1 MDITKTLAELKQ
13 SPGFSDHVGMV
24 LVHNGVVRGWA
35 RQDHAPVKKVLVT
48 PDRDRIAAIVRE
60 MEQQPGI
67 FKILAEAAEGE
78 LKPGDDLLFLVVAGD
93 IREHVKATF
102 AELLDR
108 IKAEAVIKQEITD
121 YIG

>member
-1 MDITKTLAELKQ
+1 MNINATLKELKTL
-13 SPGFSDHVGMV
+13 PGFTDHVGMT
-24 LVHNGVVRGWA
+24 LIHNGVVRGWS
-35 RQDHAPVKKVLVT
+35 RKNHAPVGRVVVT
-48 PDRDRIAAIVRE
+48 PDREKMASICRE
-60 MEQQPGI
+60 LEQQPGI

-108 IKAEAVIKQEITD
+108 IKSETVVKQEFSN
-121 YIG
+121 